1 MVWGWLTHEMKSDLG
16 SPRWSERGQGE
27 HDWFNG
33 DCQRGNE
40 NWMEFSVCLNPHH
53 MMLQVFSHVNK
64 GDGDFLQMKC
74 QNRKDKKGG
83 GGAESESV
91 WALKE
96 QSFVFF
102 FFCHLANWDNI
113 RRIIIVHNLPTSLS
127 NLAAC
132 VLIIFDCLL
141 EGVYLLSLS
150 KKESIYRLHMQY
162 IIAWWGQWIRY

>member
-16 SPRWSERGQGE
+16 SLRWSERGQGE

-40 NWMEFSVCLNPHH
+40 NWMEFRICLNPHH

-83 GGAESESV
+83 ATESESR
-91 WALKE
+91 WALNKP
-96 QSFVFF
+96 FF
-102 FFCHLANWDNI
+102 FFSFRNLWKYNKNNKYA
-113 RRIIIVHNLPTSLS
+113 HNLPM
-127 NLAAC
+127 NLGTCTYHLWMLFRRPVCCPHQSRKVFGKSTCSA
-132 VLIIFDCLL
+132 
-141 EGVYLLSLS
+141 S
-150 KKESIYRLHMQY
+150 
-162 IIAWWGQWIRY
+162 